1 MPGARCRVRA
11 TPRARPRR
19 PRARRRSRAC
29 RIHRGRTRP
38 ARPPAPRAQDRGV
51 SGLWPTRRTRPRSC
65 APRSPRRS
73 ISRAGSGS
81 SRAARGATAVR
92 AAGATGA
99 APATYQ
105 KEINSAK
112 LAQSIK
118 SEKQAV
124 KNGLKTKFDRLM
136 ILQNQVDQCLD
147 QLTSRQCD
155 DVYIFDGSAISYK
168 RNMNQREINDTR
180 KTLNTLQIEIS
191 KIEGDYA
198 IIKTENTNIE
208 IKPLE
213 FRVLNKD
220 DN

>member
-1 MPGARCRVRA
+1 MDNNPKYRQQWVLDSLKVNPSFNHGVLFAEYFIKFAKSKVTFDKDWLKA
-11 TPRARPRR
+11 NAVF
-19 PRARRRSRAC
+19 SEY
-29 RIHRGRTRP
+29 
-38 ARPPAPRAQDRGV
+38 QDAINNAK
-51 SGLWPTRRTRPRSC
+51 LTQ
-65 APRSPRRS
+65 S
-73 ISRAGSGS
+73 IA
-81 SRAARGATAVR
+81 
-92 AAGATGA
+92 
-99 APATYQ
+99 
-105 KEINSAK
+105 SAK
-112 LAQSIK
+112 
-118 SEKQAV
+118 SEV
-124 KNGLKTKFDRLM
+124 KRGLKTKFDRLM

-208 IKPLE
+208 LKPLE
-213 FRVLNKD
+213 FRVLTKD